1 MQRLVTEFLD
11 RFVGW
16 AAGRDDILAVVL
28 VGSQARGAATETS
41 DVDLVVVAT
50 HPARYLGDIAWV
62 RTFGGV
68 VEHRIEHYGV
78 LDSLRVHYADPLEVE
93 YGVTDQ
99 RWVSDPDPETRA
111 VLAAG
116 FRVLYERRPQSLTLP
131 NPGN

>member
-1 MQRLVTEFLD
+1 MQRRVAEFLD

-41 DVDLVVVAT
+41 DVDLVLVT
-50 HPARYLGDIAWV
+50 SHPDRYFGDIEWV
-62 RTFGGV
+62 RTFGTV
-68 VEHRIEHYGV
+68 VGQRIEHYGV

-93 YGVTDQ
+93 YGVTDE
-99 RWVSDPDPETRA
+99 RWAVDPDPGTRA

-116 FRVLYERRPQSLTLP
+116 FRVLYERRPHTLTLP